1 MRIAGGAWRGRA
13 LAAPPGRAVRPTSA
27 RVRAALFDVLLHNPA
42 FADSP
47 LAGAAVLDA
56 FAGSG
61 ALGLEALSRGAAR
74 VHFID
79 DDPRALACLRENLAR
94 LGAAGRACVH
104 ARDAAAPGPA
114 PEAASAAL
122 LDPPWG
128 SALAAPALAALAA
141 SGWLASGAAVALA
154 HSAAETP
161 APPGGFALAAR
172 RRWGRAAASFLRL
185 ERTGPRGRREAR

>member
-1 MRIAGGAWRGRA
+1 MKVAGGAWRGRA

-47 LAGAAVLDA
+47 LADAAVLDA

-79 DDPRALACLRENLAR
+79 DDPRVLACLRENLAR

-104 ARDAAAPGPA
+104 ARDATAPGPA
-114 PEAASAAL
+114 PEAASAAF

-141 SGWLASGAAVALA
+141 SGWLAPGAAVALA

-161 APPGGFALAAR
+161 ALPGGFSLAAR

-185 ERTGPRGRREAR
+185 ERMGPRGRGGAS